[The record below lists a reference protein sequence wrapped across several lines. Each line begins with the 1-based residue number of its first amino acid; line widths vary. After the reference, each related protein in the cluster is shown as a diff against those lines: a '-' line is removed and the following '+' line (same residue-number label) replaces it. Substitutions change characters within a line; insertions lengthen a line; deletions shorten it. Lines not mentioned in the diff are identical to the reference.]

1 MGKTT
6 RESPKIHHVVK
17 QTDGGDAV
25 VQTNNCKPLE
35 MDLNVRQTGS
45 LSQGWNVMRS
55 STHTLESLRKSKA
68 FALFLFAA
76 VVILLFADQ
85 SLLAPNLSQ
94 IADDFNFTNQV

>member
-1 MGKTT
+1 MGKATGD
-6 RESPKIHHVVK
+6 SPKIHHVVK
-17 QTDGGDAV
+17 RADKGDAV
-25 VQTNNCKPLE
+25 VQSENFKPVK

-45 LSQGWNVMRS
+45 LSQGWNVVRS

-68 FALFLFAA
+68 FSLFLFAA